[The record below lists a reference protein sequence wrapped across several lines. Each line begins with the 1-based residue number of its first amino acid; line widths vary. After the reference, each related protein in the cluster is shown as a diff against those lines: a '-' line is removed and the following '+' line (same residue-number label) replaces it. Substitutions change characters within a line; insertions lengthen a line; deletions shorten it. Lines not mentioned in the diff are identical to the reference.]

1 MSTTDEHPAP
11 PAEQRAGHG
20 ASAEVR
26 ELLEAH
32 AAPLLGAHALLRDA
46 AGLLLVVDRGREGGW
61 DLPGGPTGNELPA
74 DALARHLREAVGVE
88 AGTGRL
94 LVVDTAPADRRGR
107 PLLDLLFAAHVTAAA
122 DPGATGP
129 TGIRWVG
136 EARALELLG
145 PAAAARLRAALG
157 AEKGSHT
164 ALLDDGE
171 LVTPSK
177 RDYYRQLPSP
187 MMAATVL
194 VRDDEGRV
202 LVLEPTYKAHLELV
216 GGMVEADEVPVE
228 AAEREG
234 AEELGLRRR
243 PGRLLVVDNV
253 PARLTSYGRALVVHV
268 FDLPPLSADEVA
280 ALVLD
285 PKEVRSARWLPPH
298 EALDQLPHVLAVR
311 LAAALRALEHGTVE
325 VLEHAD
331 TASLADP
338 ARGDAQ

>member
-11 PAEQRAGHG
+11 PADRQTGHDPNTE
-20 ASAEVR
+20 AR
-26 ELLEAH
+26 ELLETR
-32 AAPLLGAHALLRDA
+32 AAPLLGVHALLRDA
-46 AGLLLVVDRGREGGW
+46 AGLLLIVDRGKEGGW
-61 DLPGGPTGNELPA
+61 DLPGTPADNELPA

-88 AGTGRL
+88 AGAGRL
-94 LVVDTAPADRRGR
+94 LAVDTVSADRCNR
-107 PLLDLLFAAHVTAAA
+107 PLLDLLFAAHIPTAAGPA
-122 DPGATGP
+122 ATESAKA
-129 TGIRWVG
+129 RWVG

-164 ALLDDGE
+164 ALLHDSE
-171 LVTPSK
+171 PLTPSK

-187 MMAATVL
+187 MMAATEL
-194 VRDDEGRV
+194 VRDNEGRV
-202 LVLEPTYKAHLELV
+202 LVLEPTYKSHLELV

-228 AAEREG
+228 AAAREG
-234 AEELGLRRR
+234 TEELGLRRR
-243 PGRLLVVDNV
+243 PGRLLVIDNV

-268 FDLPPLSADEVA
+268 YDLPPLSADEAA

-298 EALDQLPHVLAVR
+298 EALEQLPRVLAVR
-311 LAAALRALEHGTVE
+311 LAAALRALERGTVE
-325 VLEHAD
+325 VLDHTD

-338 ARGDAQ
+338 VRGDAE